1 MKSILEFINIY
12 KSFGNRVI
20 LSSINLNLE
29 PGYIY
34 TLMGANGSGKT
45 TLFNI
50 ITGFLKAEDGTILY
64 KKKALNNLP
73 PAAINSSGI
82 TRTFQNLRLING
94 LTVRENIQ
102 LAFKGNK
109 GEKIWNALL
118 PGAFLR
124 EHQGNFNRRADDIIK
139 KVFLDDVADNKA
151 GEISYGQQKLLTL
164 GCCLAND
171 GDLFLLDEPVAG
183 INPFYKGKII
193 TLIKNIKETGK
204 TVLLIEHNA
213 NFIDAVSDKLF
224 FLTNGTIDTFED
236 YQQLKNNPKV
246 QEAYL

>member
-1 MKSILEFINIY
+1 MKSILELRDIY

-29 PGYIY
+29 LGHIY

-50 ITGFLKAEDGTILY
+50 ITGFLKADNGTILY
-64 KKKALNNLP
+64 KSRALNNLP
-73 PAAINSSGI
+73 PATINSSGI

-118 PGAFLR
+118 PSAFLR

-139 KVFLDDVADNKA
+139 KVFLDVVADNKA

-171 GDLFLLDEPVAG
+171 GDLFLLDEPVSG
-183 INPFYKGKII
+183 INPLYKEKII
-193 TLIKNIKETGK
+193 ALINNIKETGK
-204 TVLLIEHNA
+204 TVFLIEHNA
-213 NFIDAVSDKLF
+213 DFIDAVSDKLF
-224 FLTNGTIDTFED
+224 FLANGIIDTFED

>member
-1 MKSILEFINIY
+1 MKSILELRNIY

-20 LSSINLNLE
+20 LAGINLDLE
-29 PGYIY
+29 LGYIY

-50 ITGFLKAEDGTILY
+50 ITGFLKAEGGTILY
-64 KKKALNNLP
+64 KNKALNNLQ
-73 PAAINSSGI
+73 PASINSSGI

-124 EHQGNFNRRADDIIK
+124 EHQRDFIRRADDIIK

-171 GDLFLLDEPVAG
+171 AELFLLDEPVSG
-183 INPFYKGKII
+183 INPLYKEKII
-193 TLIKNIKETGK
+193 TLIKDIKDTGK

-213 NFIDAVSDKLF
+213 NFIDAVSDRLF
-224 FLTNGTIDTFED
+224 FLANGTIDTFED
-236 YQQLKNNPKV
+236 YQQLKNNMKV